1 MTIIESDSKMAD
13 SSLISGGSLAASGED
28 TNLDNTLRPQNFNDY
43 IGQEKVKKNL
53 GIQIQAAKKR
63 KEPIEHVLLYGPAGL
78 GKTTLAN
85 IIAKEM
91 GVNIKVTSGPAIER
105 VGDFGSILTNLS
117 DGDVLFIDEIHRL
130 NKLIEEILYP
140 AIEDFKLD
148 IIIGK
153 GPSARTIQ
161 LDLPR
166 FTLIGAT
173 TKLGSI
179 SNPLRNRFGA
189 TYRLDFYNN
198 EEIKRIISR
207 SSRILEV
214 DIDESGQE
222 KIARCARQTPR
233 VANRLLKRVRD
244 YSQIK
249 EYLSIDS
256 AIAQEALDMI
266 DIDPMGLEPSDKHIL
281 ITIIEKFRGGPV
293 GLNTI
298 AAATS
303 EEVKTIEDVY
313 EPYLIQI
320 GFLARTPRG
329 RVVTDKAY
337 EHLGIPI
344 DLTNQNKLI

>member
-1 MTIIESDSKMAD
+1 MITD
-13 SSLISGGSLAASGED
+13 SSEQLED
-28 TNLDNTLRPQNFNDY
+28 NVLDNTLRPQSFSEY

-53 GIQIQAAKKR
+53 DILIRAAKKR
-63 KEPIEHVLLYGPAGL
+63 VEPIEHILLYGPAGL

-91 GVNIKVTSGPAIER
+91 GVNIKTTSGPAIER
-105 VGDFGSILTNLS
+105 VGDFGSILTNLQ

-140 AIEDFKLD
+140 AMEDYKLD

-161 LDLPR
+161 LDLPK

-189 TYRLDFYNN
+189 THRLEFYN
-198 EEIKRIISR
+198 EAEIKNILKR
-207 SSRILEV
+207 SSRILGVEMH
-214 DIDESGQE
+214 DSGLD
-222 KIARCARQTPR
+222 KIASCARCTPR

-244 YSQIK
+244 FAQIK
-249 EYLSIDS
+249 NHTSVDS
-256 AIAQEALDMI
+256 VIAAEALEMI
-266 DIDPMGLEPSDKHIL
+266 DVDPLGLEQADKHIL
-281 ITIIEKFRGGPV
+281 RTIIEKFAGGPV
-293 GLNTI
+293 GLSTI

-303 EEVKTIEDVY
+303 EEMKTIEDVY
-313 EPYLIQI
+313 EPYLLQI
-320 GFLARTPRG
+320 GFLTRTPRG
-329 RVVTDKAY
+329 RVATENAY
-337 EHLGIPI
+337 KHLNIPY
-344 DLTNQNKLI
+344 TTQNELL